1 MSDTIFSLFW
11 FEFYCCDSA
20 APHSAVQ
27 TTREKQQC
35 LALPAIVDT
44 FIPYSRFKARGMREM
59 GIFPLKVTKKH
70 TPIPEHD

>member
-20 APHSAVQ
+20 ALHTHMQ
-27 TTREKQQC
+27 TTSEKQQC

-44 FIPYSRFKARGMREM
+44 NIPHSWF
-59 GIFPLKVTKKH
+59 
-70 TPIPEHD
+70 